1 MYPVADK
8 LPNEI
13 ERALFVE
20 TLALIGT
27 DQQDEFY
34 AFCEIGKLLSG
45 FSKTMVSLIDS
56 THQCVLSGIS
66 PEPEQDR
73 SWPVEKSF
81 CQHIL
86 ADIEPTIV
94 YDVSKHPIFGKH
106 PNVVSGNMTGSYCG
120 FPIRTNDNLVLG
132 TYCLAHDEP
141 KSISPEVLSAVDN
154 MVKKL
159 GAYLQRQST
168 IQRDNSEKLLLGLKY
183 VREHTPEI
191 TLAELITLI
200 EFRNGTIDRET
211 ELQPLQKLLLVSE
224 HGKLTDDG
232 AQLLEKL
239 HLFDQSFASKKID
252 FTNQAAAFDALF
264 EDL

>member
-13 ERALFVE
+13 ERAAFVE
-20 TLALIGT
+20 ALALIGT

-66 PEPEQDR
+66 PEQDEDR

-94 YDVSKHPIFGKH
+94 YDISKHPIFGKH
-106 PNVVSGNMTGSYCG
+106 PNVVSGDMTGSYCG

-132 TYCLAHDEP
+132 TYCLGNDEP
-141 KSISPEVLSAVDN
+141 KTISAEVVSAVDN
-154 MVKKL
+154 MVRKL
-159 GAYLQRQST
+159 GAYLQRQSN
-168 IQRDNSEKLLLGLKY
+168 IQRDNSQKLLLGLKY
-183 VREHTPEI
+183 VQEHIPKMK
-191 TLAELITLI
+191 LAELITLI
-200 EFRNGTIDRET
+200 EFRNGIVNT
-211 ELQPLQKLLLVSE
+211 EAELKPLQNLLLVSE
-224 HGKLTDDG
+224 DGRLTDNG
-232 AQLLEKL
+232 AQLLDKL
-239 HLFDQSFASKKID
+239 HLFDQSFVSKKID
-252 FTNQAAAFDALF
+252 FTDRSAAFDALF

>member
-13 ERALFVE
+13 ERAAFVE
-20 TLALIGT
+20 ALALIGT

-34 AFCEIGKLLSG
+34 SFCEIGKLLSG
-45 FSKTMVSLIDS
+45 FSKSMVSLIDS

-66 PEPEQDR
+66 PEPDEDR

-94 YDVSKHPIFGKH
+94 YDISKHPIFGKH
-106 PNVVSGNMTGSYCG
+106 PNVISQDMTGSYCG

-132 TYCLAHDEP
+132 TFCLANDEP
-141 KSISPEVLSAVDN
+141 KKISTEVISAVDN

-168 IQRDNSEKLLLGLKY
+168 IQRDNSQKLLLGLKY
-183 VREHTPEI
+183 VQENVPKI
-191 TLAELITLI
+191 TLTELITLI
-200 EFRNGTIDRET
+200 EFRNGTTNAEA
-211 ELQPLQKLLLVSE
+211 ELKSLQKLLLVSKE
-224 HGKLTDDG
+224 GRLTDSG
-232 AQLLEKL
+232 AQLLENL
-239 HLFDQSFASKKID
+239 HLFDQSFISKKTD
-252 FTNQAAAFDALF
+252 FKDRSAAFDALF

>member
-13 ERALFVE
+13 ERAAFVE
-20 TLALIGT
+20 ALALIGT

-34 AFCEIGKLLSG
+34 SFCEIGKLLSG
-45 FSKTMVSLIDS
+45 FSKSMVSLIDS

-66 PEPEQDR
+66 PEPDEDR

-81 CQHIL
+81 CQHIM

-94 YDVSKHPIFGKH
+94 YDVSEHPIFGMH
-106 PNVVSGNMTGSYCG
+106 PNVVSGKMTGSYCG
-120 FPIRTNDNLVLG
+120 FPIRTSDNLVLG
-132 TYCLAHDEP
+132 TFCLGNDKP
-141 KSISPEVLSAVDN
+141 KEISAEVISAVDN

-168 IQRDNSEKLLLGLKY
+168 IQRDNSQKLLLGLKY
-183 VREHTPEI
+183 VQENIPEI
-191 TLAELITLI
+191 TLTELIALI
-200 EFRNGTIDRET
+200 EFRNGTTNTKT
-211 ELQPLQKLLLVSE
+211 ELKSLQKLLLVSKE
-224 HGKLTDDG
+224 GKLTDNG

-239 HLFDQSFASKKID
+239 HLFDQSFVSKKTD
-252 FTNQAAAFDALF
+252 FTDRTAAFDALF

>member
-13 ERALFVE
+13 ERASFVE
-20 TLALIGT
+20 ALALIGT

-120 FPIRTNDNLVLG
+120 FPIRTHDNLVLG

-168 IQRDNSEKLLLGLKY
+168 IQRDNS
-183 VREHTPEI
+183 
-191 TLAELITLI
+191 
-200 EFRNGTIDRET
+200 
-211 ELQPLQKLLLVSE
+211 QKLLLVSE
-224 HGKLTDDG
+224 QGKLTDDG

-252 FTNQAAAFDALF
+252 FTNQTAAFDALF